1 MKNGP
6 VQVGYGFHC
15 TKHNGKEYSGY
26 IRKVAAYD
34 RGTLVTITFAVDDGC
49 YDALR
54 REELQGY
61 RNEYRSIYL
70 EDCKEWHTEQPV
82 NI

>member
-6 VQVGYGFHC
+6 VQVGYDFHC
-15 TKHNGKEYSGY
+15 TKNNGKEYSGY
-26 IRKVAAYD
+26 ITKVAAYA
-34 RGTLVTITFAVDDGC
+34 RGTLVTITFAVDDGYC
-49 YDALR
+49 DFWSG
-54 REELQGY
+54 EERDVY

-70 EDCKEWHTEQPV
+70 EDCKEWHTEQPA